1 MINKARFFITLGLIA
16 IVCYILYY
24 QMAPIIEEYN
34 QDTSWEFRHCTPT
47 NTNCGRLE

>member
-1 MINKARFFITLGLIA
+1 MINKARFFIILGLIA
-16 IVCYILYY
+16 IVVYILYY